1 MEIQW
6 VVLIVIMTV
15 LLTGICITVVQILR
29 DVFIGFGITL
39 TELRKIKL
47 QELNSIDEI
56 KNTLSST
63 RYRIIDLKNNEEV
76 EWNVSDGDIGDWL
89 NSDD

>member
-1 MEIQW
+1 M
-6 VVLIVIMTV
+6 
-15 LLTGICITVVQILR
+15 
-29 DVFIGFGITL
+29 
-39 TELRKIKL
+39 
-47 QELNSIDEI
+47 